1 MSERAHPPGQR
12 PAGTLLLR
20 ALAVWLL
27 LMAVESV
34 HGTLRTLLVEP
45 RLGEALARRV
55 ALVPGALLL
64 LLVTWLTIRWLG
76 ARTPRALWAIGL
88 LWATLTLLFEFGLG
102 RLVLGYAW
110 ERLLADYDLPAGGW
124 MGLGLAFLAACPYLA
139 ARLRGQVQGRDPS
152 A

>member
-1 MSERAHPPGQR
+1 MSGRAGPSEQPT
-12 PAGTLLLR
+12 AGTLARR

-27 LMAVESV
+27 LMAVESA
-34 HGTLRTLLVEP
+34 HGTLRTLLVES

-88 LWATLTLLFEFGLG
+88 LWAALTLLFELGLG
-102 RLVLGYAW
+102 RLVLGYPW
-110 ERLLADYDLPAGGW
+110 ERLLSDYDLPAGGL

-139 ARLRGQVQGRDPS
+139 ARLRGLVERPDAP